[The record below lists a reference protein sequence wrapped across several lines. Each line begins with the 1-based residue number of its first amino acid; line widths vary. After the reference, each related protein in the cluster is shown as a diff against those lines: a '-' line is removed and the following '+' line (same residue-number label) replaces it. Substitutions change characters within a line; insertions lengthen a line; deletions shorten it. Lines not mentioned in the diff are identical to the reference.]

1 MIFKLVISGRITE
14 VKHISGDPLYIEQ
27 QLQILLTDGWE
38 IIDVATNVYQSS
50 GGLRTETTA
59 YLKKATA

>member
-1 MIFKLVISGRITE
+1 ME

-50 GGLRTETTA
+50 CGLRTETTA

>member
-1 MIFKLVISGRITE
+1 ME
-14 VKHISGDPLYIEQ
+14 VTHISGDPLYIEQ

-50 GGLRTETTA
+50 GGLRCV
-59 YLKKATA
+59 

>member
-1 MIFKLVISGRITE
+1 ME

-38 IIDVATNVYQSS
+38 IIDLATNVYQSS